1 MVRTLLTLPLPRHP
15 KKYVKHLNYL
25 KIINKLLP
33 QRRQTD
39 SVFYEL
45 YTFTYEPASKQELY
59 MSSQKDYNNFQGLTL
74 IQHPETGSAFFVR
87 KKRKF
92 SFIQKFFHIK
102 LNSSEKIFSKETFL
116 T

>member
-1 MVRTLLTLPLPRHP
+1 MKLTSLLFILSIRVDGKNASNPSTSPPS

-45 YTFTYEPASKQELY
+45 YTFTYEPASKLAGVVY
-59 MSSQKDYNNFQGLTL
+59 VLTKGL
-74 IQHPETGSAFFVR
+74 
-87 KKRKF
+87 
-92 SFIQKFFHIK
+92 
-102 LNSSEKIFSKETFL
+102 
-116 T
+116 

>member
-1 MVRTLLTLPLPRHP
+1 
-15 KKYVKHLNYL
+15 
-25 KIINKLLP
+25 
-33 QRRQTD
+33 
-39 SVFYEL
+39 
-45 YTFTYEPASKQELY
+45 

-92 SFIQKFFHIK
+92 SFIQKFFDIK

-116 T
+116 TCRRQLNGVRSEMGVLTEIVYPLFLNIWKLCQITVIEESSSKRL